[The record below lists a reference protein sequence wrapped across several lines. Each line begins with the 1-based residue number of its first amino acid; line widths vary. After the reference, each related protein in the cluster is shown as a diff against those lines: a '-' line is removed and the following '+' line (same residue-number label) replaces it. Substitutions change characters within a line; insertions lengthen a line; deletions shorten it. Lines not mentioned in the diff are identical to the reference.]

1 MKSRFLCFLLLIS
14 TISLAQTKLEY
25 KLSVGDNFTVQ
36 QEAKQVI
43 TQDLNGVDQI
53 IENDLLGIMHFKV
66 IDSEEDTY
74 TMEMTFKRLKMLMS
88 SPSLGELS
96 NSDSDSA
103 DSSDVANMLFKGL
116 LNVPVIIV
124 MEKTG
129 KIKSV
134 TGGENLIAS
143 MFASAGMDQPEIIAE
158 SKKQMEK
165 QFGSAALTN
174 SFEQITYI
182 YPIEPVAVG
191 TQWTNR
197 YVGNMS
203 AKNTWSLTENSGNSI
218 KIDGSASTTMSSIDE
233 NIIMTLSGNQKTSI
247 SVDPSNGLFKE
258 ITVTGENSGN
268 TLFQAQNMTIPTD
281 IKSIITYKIL
291 K

>member
-36 QEAKQVI
+36 QEARQVI
-43 TQDLNGVDQI
+43 TQDLNGIDQI

-116 LNVPVIIV
+116 LNVPVIII

-191 TQWTNR
+191 NQWTNR

-203 AKNTWSLTENSGNSI
+203 AKNIWSLTENSGNSI